1 MTTLKYWDLQTTAA
15 AAEQLPSDEYARISF
30 DLSSPIGAIYNS
42 EWSARR
48 TYPKN
53 TCHHVLF
60 LVSAD
65 TSYQVIPGVLQDE
78 NTRRHQTSNEF

>member
-1 MTTLKYWDLQTTAA
+1 MSWDLQTTAA
-15 AAEQLPSDEYARISF
+15 AAEQLQSNKYTGTCLIYRHRSALYEV
-30 DLSSPIGAIYNS
+30 YNS

-48 TYPKN
+48 TCTYPKS
-53 TCHHVLF
+53 TCHNMLLF
-60 LVSAD
+60 VSAD